1 MKNTIIGFLIL
12 FCLYKIVPKQTIHKK
27 PWLAQDEVKKQV
39 NHLKT
44 VK

>member
-1 MKNTIIGFLIL
+1 MKNTILAIFIL

-27 PWLAQDEVKKQV
+27 PWLTQVEVKKQV

-44 VK
+44 IK